1 MLEVD
6 YVFEYSGSIVLLFDV
21 VFVLVVEC
29 FVYLVWWFVM
39 EGEFDG
45 VLNFDMMCVMMDG
58 FVGIELVDDDIV

>member
-29 FVYLVWWFVM
+29 FVYLVWWFVI

>member
-1 MLEVD
+1 M
-6 YVFEYSGSIVLLFDV
+6 FEYSGSIVLLFDV

-29 FVYLVWWFVM
+29 FVYLVWWFVI